1 MNIGIIIFIISII
14 VTGISAMR
22 DKSHEQRKNQRPP
35 QPKKSTSDKKETH
48 EKGFFEQI
56 EEAFSELEKE
66 FTNEDKPSNKQKKDK
81 QPNTK
86 RVYQDQ
92 KLEKEIEKESVPE
105 ELERSARQRGRV
117 ERETRQSANSRE
129 SNRDSNKLQ
138 KELEKQLVDDLYN
151 VRTEID
157 REKEKHLSR
166 IENKARTIINDKN
179 LSERTKRYRLKQL
192 LNSKA
197 IEQDM
202 THQSFQFDNDPV
214 VNGILWQEILN
225 KPKQL

>member
-35 QPKKSTSDKKETH
+35 QPKKSTSDKKETY

-66 FTNEDKPSNKQKKDK
+66 FTNEDKPSNQQKKNK
-81 QPNTK
+81 QTNTK

-92 KLEKEIEKESVPE
+92 KLEKEIEEESVPE

-157 REKEKHLSR
+157 REKEKQLSR
-166 IENKARTIINDKN
+166 IENKARAIINDKN

-202 THQSFQFDNDPV
+202 THQSFQFDNDSV